1 MDKNQCD
8 SKKIYRWKNRNLM
21 HKPNHKQ
28 AVLFTIISY
37 VGIAIGIVS
46 TLFIYPK
53 NKELLGVFRYVEAL
67 AQTIFPVLLL
77 GGSQA
82 LINFSPKLA
91 DDLKKKLFNFNV
103 FSILSKSIVG
113 ILILGIL
120 YFVPVFSGM
129 KYVYFSFAMA
139 ICLAFIELFKKQATI
154 IQKIAVPTFFD
165 NIIPKLALPI
175 VFLMLLYGHIS
186 QQESLLLY
194 VGASLLVLLL
204 SAFYLNRKWQSNF
217 DFNFSTLFDN
227 IKKRDYYKFSF
238 FAFAG
243 SLGSVFA
250 FRLDALLIPKLINME
265 ALGTFSIGVTLASA
279 LAIPATG
286 IFVLYAPIVSNHL
299 KNNDILNLGKDY
311 KAVAKFLFFIGA
323 LIYSCIFLGIENLFS
338 LLPSAENLLPSV
350 PIILILGL
358 NVIFNIGTGFNGE
371 IITYS
376 KFYKFNLFAILFLAL
391 LNVVLILTFVK
402 FFQFGIIGVAIASFI
417 SMVLFNLVKL
427 IFIYKKF
434 GLWPFDLSYLK
445 LVLVFSLVLCG
456 VYFLPN
462 SASIFWNLIHKCSLC
477 LLLNLFIIYK
487 LKLVYQYNL
496 KADIIIDKV
505 KNLI

>member
-1 MDKNQCD
+1 
-8 SKKIYRWKNRNLM
+8 M

-28 AVLFTIISY
+28 AFLFTIISY

-53 NKELLGVFRYVEAL
+53 NKELLGIFRYVEAL

-91 DDLKKKLFNFNV
+91 DDFKKKLFNYGVLSIFLYSCV
-103 FSILSKSIVG
+103 GLALLMILS
-113 ILILGIL
+113 
-120 YFVPVFSGM
+120 FVPALSGM
-129 KYVYFSFAMA
+129 KYAYFSFVIA

-154 IQKIAVPTFFD
+154 IQKIAIPTFLD

-175 VFLMLLYGHIS
+175 VFLLLLFGYIS
-186 QQESLLLY
+186 RQESLFLFA
-194 VGASLLVLLL
+194 GASIMVLILM
-204 SAFYLNRKWQSNF
+204 SVYLYKKWKPTF
-217 DFNFSTLFDN
+217 DFKFTELFQN
-227 IKKRDYYKFSF
+227 IKNTDYYKFSF

-299 KNNDILNLGKDY
+299 KNNDIVNLGKDY

-323 LIYSCIFLGIENLFS
+323 LLYSCIFLGIENLFA
-338 LLPSAENLLPSV
+338 LLPTAKNLLPSV

-358 NVIFNIGTGFNGE
+358 NVLFNMGTGFNGE

-376 KFYKFNLFAILFLAL
+376 KFYKFNLVAILLLAV
-391 LNVVLILTFVK
+391 LNVCLILIFIKV
-402 FFQFGIIGVAIASFI
+402 FQLGIVGVACASFI
-417 SMVLFNLVKL
+417 SMVIFNLTKL
-427 IFIYKKF
+427 IFIYRKI
-434 GLWPFDLSYLK
+434 GLWPFDISYLK
-445 LVLVFSLVLCG
+445 LVLIFILVLCG

-462 SASIFWNLIHKCSLC
+462 TVCIFWNLIYKCSLC
-477 LLLNLFIIYK
+477 LLLNLLIIYK

-496 KADIIIDKV
+496 KV
-505 KNLI
+505 NLLITQTLHHKK